1 MTTAEK
7 KHSCLM
13 GSISE
18 IKLMTELCSR
28 AKPAR
33 LAADKICL
41 HYVIHYINRSD
52 IILSQHQQQ
61 SDGFLGEPGIT

>member
-1 MTTAEK
+1 
-7 KHSCLM
+7 M

-18 IKLMTELCSR
+18 IKLMTEMCSP

-41 HYVIHYINRSD
+41 HYVIHYINRSGLL
-52 IILSQHQQQ
+52 LSTH
-61 SDGFLGEPGIT
+61 